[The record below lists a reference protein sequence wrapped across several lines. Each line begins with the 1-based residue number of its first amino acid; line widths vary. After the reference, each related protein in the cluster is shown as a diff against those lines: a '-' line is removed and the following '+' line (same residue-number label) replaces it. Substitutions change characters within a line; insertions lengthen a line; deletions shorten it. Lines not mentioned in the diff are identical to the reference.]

1 MNNPGEAFNRRQFL
15 RHNTMGIGG
24 LSLGWLLNRDKLLAT
39 PPAVPR
45 GEQSFDLTPK
55 QPHHTPKA
63 KAMISLFM
71 HGGPSHMDLTDP
83 KPELTRLDGK
93 EYSGDVHYSFANEAS
108 RNLFGSP
115 WKFKKHGQCG
125 MDFSE
130 LLPHTAGIAD
140 DLCMIRSMHTGHN
153 GHEVSIRYMNAG
165 IPAVLGRPSLGA
177 WLTYALGSVTDELPA
192 YMVLSDP
199 GGHPVDGVHNW
210 TNGFLP
216 SLYQGTVLRAKEPR
230 IFNLNAPA
238 HLKGDVQ
245 RNYLDFLSQL
255 NQAHLAKRSGEHS
268 LEARIDSYELAA
280 RMQTAATDA
289 LDISGE
295 SATTKKLYGID
306 QDATRE
312 YGTRCLIARRLV
324 EYGVR
329 FVQLF
334 LNGQPW
340 DNHQNIHGALPAICR
355 RTDQPAA
362 ALVTDLKQR
371 GLLDS
376 TVVHWGGEIGRLPVV
391 QSRSKPGRD
400 HNGQGFSTW
409 LAGGGF
415 KPGTIY
421 GETDEVGHRAVVNK
435 VTANDY
441 QATLLHLFGLDHNGI
456 VYHHNGQ
463 QKKLTAGRPARV
475 VTDILA

>member
-1 MNNPGEAFNRRQFL
+1 MNNPGEAFNRRRFL

-93 EYSGDVHYSFANEAS
+93 EYSDDVHYSFANEAS

-115 WKFKKHGQCG
+115 WKFKKHAQCG

-340 DNHQNIHGALPAICR
+340 DNHQNIHGALPGICR

-441 QATLLHLFGLDHNGI
+441 QATLLHLFGLDHNGM

-475 VTDILA
+475 VKDILA

>member
-1 MNNPGEAFNRRQFL
+1 
-15 RHNTMGIGG
+15 
-24 LSLGWLLNRDKLLAT
+24 
-39 PPAVPR
+39 
-45 GEQSFDLTPK
+45 
-55 QPHHTPKA
+55 
-63 KAMISLFM
+63 MISLFM

-255 NQAHLAKRSGEHS
+255 NQAHLAKRPGEHS

-340 DNHQNIHGALPAICR
+340 DNHQNIHGALPGICR

-441 QATLLHLFGLDHNGI
+441 QATLLHLFGLDHNGL

>member
-1 MNNPGEAFNRRQFL
+1 MNNPGEAFNRRRFL
-15 RHNTMGIGG
+15 RHNTMGLGG

-39 PPAVPR
+39 PPTVPR
-45 GEQSFDLTPK
+45 GEQSFDLAPK
-55 QPHHTPKA
+55 QTHHTPKA

-130 LLPHTAGIAD
+130 LLPNTAGIAD

-199 GGHPVDGVHNW
+199 GGHPVDGVYNW

-245 RNYLDFLSQL
+245 RNYLDFLGQL
-255 NQAHLAKRSGEHS
+255 NQAHLAKRPGEHS
-268 LEARIDSYELAA
+268 LDARIDSYELAA
-280 RMQTAATDA
+280 RMQTVATDA

-312 YGTRCLIARRLV
+312 YGTRCLIARRLI

-340 DNHQNIHGALPAICR
+340 DNHQNIHGALPGICR

-400 HNGQGFSTW
+400 HNGHGFSTW

-441 QATLLHLFGLDHNGI
+441 QATLLHLFGLDHNGM

-463 QKKLTAGRPARV
+463 QKKLTAGRPARI

>member
-1 MNNPGEAFNRRQFL
+1 
-15 RHNTMGIGG
+15 MGIGG
-24 LSLGWLLNRDKLLAT
+24 LALGWLLNREGLLAKSLK
-39 PPAVPR
+39 P
-45 GEQSFDLTPK
+45 DLTAQSHSMLPK
-55 QPHHTPKA
+55 QPHHEPRA

-108 RNLFGSP
+108 RTLLGSP

-130 LLPHTAGIAD
+130 LLPHTADIAD

-153 GHEVSIRYMNAG
+153 GHEVSIRYINAG

-177 WLTYALGSVTDELPA
+177 WLTYALGSETDELPA

-238 HLKGDVQ
+238 QLKGNVQ
-245 RNYLDFLSQL
+245 LNYLDFLGQL
-255 NQAHLAKRSGEHS
+255 NEAHLAKRPGEHT

-280 RMQTAATDA
+280 RMQTAATEA
-289 LDISGE
+289 LDINGE
-295 SATTKKLYGID
+295 SAATKKLYGID

-324 EYGVR
+324 ERGVR

-340 DNHQNIHGALPAICR
+340 DNHENIHGALPGICR
-355 RTDQPAA
+355 RTDRPAA

-441 QATLLHLFGLDHNGI
+441 QATLLHQFGFEHQEL
-456 VYHHNGQ
+456 VYKHNGQ
-463 QKKLTAGRPARV
+463 QQKLTADRPARV
-475 VTDILA
+475 VSDILA

>member
-1 MNNPGEAFNRRQFL
+1 MNNPGEAFNRRRFL

-45 GEQSFDLTPK
+45 GKQSFDLTPK
-55 QPHHTPKA
+55 QPPHTPKA

-245 RNYLDFLSQL
+245 RNYLDFLGQL
-255 NQAHLAKRSGEHS
+255 NQAHLAKRPGEHS
-268 LEARIDSYELAA
+268 LDARIDSYELAA

-340 DNHQNIHGALPAICR
+340 DNHQNIHGALPGICR

-441 QATLLHLFGLDHNGI
+441 QATLLHLFGLDHNGM